1 MAPFMIDHLSAF
13 SKKVAWLKPLLF
25 ITAAAA
31 FIVFGYIVLIEEGV
45 EKDVYLI
52 PSVTI
57 ALWSLVCALLPSVF
71 PYVPPAPD
79 KQQRLFERLKIRL
92 TRGCYHIASWVFFVL
107 SVLIVWLTIRLLS
120 IWHADY

>member
-1 MAPFMIDHLSAF
+1 MIDHLRAF
-13 SKKVAWLKPLLF
+13 SKKVAWLKPFFF

-31 FIVFGYIVLIEEGV
+31 FIVFGYIVFIEEGG
-45 EKDVYLI
+45 EKDIYLI

-57 ALWSLVCALLPSVF
+57 ALWSLVCSLLLSVF
-71 PYVPPAPD
+71 PYAPPAPD
-79 KQQRLFERLKIRL
+79 KQQRLSERLKIRL
-92 TRGCYHIASWVFFVL
+92 ARACYHIVSWIFCVL